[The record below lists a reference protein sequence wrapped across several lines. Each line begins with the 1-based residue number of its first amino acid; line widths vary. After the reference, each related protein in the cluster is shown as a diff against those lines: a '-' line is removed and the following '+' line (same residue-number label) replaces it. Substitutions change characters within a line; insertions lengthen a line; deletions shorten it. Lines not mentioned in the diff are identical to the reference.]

1 MQLWSGT
8 KNSQKRVKR
17 AIDKCLEVFLGKQV
31 RFLAGVSA
39 NNLIFYL
46 EIDKIKM
53 QKNRL
58 GSIMAKIHKQIISL
72 LETSEKPLSLVDIV
86 EQIGKSEKTVFK
98 ALRKLFSDGEINCDG
113 KSRLYSLAKEQS

>member
-46 EIDKIKM
+46 GIDKIKM
-53 QKNRL
+53 
-58 GSIMAKIHKQIISL
+58 
-72 LETSEKPLSLVDIV
+72 
-86 EQIGKSEKTVFK
+86 
-98 ALRKLFSDGEINCDG
+98 
-113 KSRLYSLAKEQS
+113 